1 VTQFCRGEAGLTRD
15 SLLEAKAVGRFL
27 RRAVLVL
34 GGVVA
39 LAAAAAAVAITWA
52 RVEVKAQ
59 ATPLPPAEM
68 VAKAPASTEL
78 PTRVSW
84 INTASQFVPRSAL
97 IDPSGDPDAGAWSR
111 MSFPA
116 FVLEW
121 ADGRILLVDAG
132 MDGPAARAFGAP
144 IERVIGADPIE
155 PLVDVA
161 AALGRAR
168 DRVAGIVFTH
178 LHDDHVQGIE
188 SLCRASARPIEA
200 LVATPQAEH
209 PMYMTRGGLHAV
221 QTSPCLHFTQLPAG
235 PVVDLPGF
243 PGVSVV
249 AAAGH
254 TPGTQLVVAHLGARG
269 PHPIVLA
276 GDVVNSYDGIE
287 LDVPKPWLYRLLVV
301 PEDDER
307 LGELRRY
314 LHDLVQ
320 RFGATVLV
328 SHDQAA
334 LETSGVTAFDAPRP

>member
-1 VTQFCRGEAGLTRD
+1 V
-15 SLLEAKAVGRFL
+15 VGRFL
-27 RRAVLVL
+27 WRVGVVL
-34 GGVVA
+34 GGVMA
-39 LAAAAAAVAITWA
+39 LAAVGAAIVLTWA
-52 RVEVKAQ
+52 RLEVKAQ
-59 ATPLPPAEM
+59 RTPLPPVEV

-84 INTASQFVPRSAL
+84 INTASQFVPRSAM
-97 IDPSGDPDAGAWSR
+97 IDPAGDPDAGAWSR

-132 MDGPAARAFGAP
+132 MDGPAARAFGVP
-144 IERVIGADPIE
+144 LERVLGADPVE
-155 PLVDVA
+155 PLADVA

-168 DRVAGIVFTH
+168 ERVAGIVFTH
-178 LHDDHVQGIE
+178 LHDDHVQGIQ

-200 LVATPQAEH
+200 LVPAAQAEH
-209 PMYMTRGGLHAV
+209 PNYLTRGGLEAV
-221 QTSPCLHFTQLPAG
+221 TTSPCLHVTRLPAG
-235 PVVDLPGF
+235 PMVDLPGF
-243 PGVSVV
+243 PGVSVI

-254 TPGTQLVVAHLGARG
+254 TPGSQLVVAHLGNRGAR
-269 PHPIVLA
+269 PIVIA

-287 LDVPKPWLYRLLVV
+287 RDVPKPWLYRLLVV

-314 LHDLVQ
+314 LRDLEQ

>member
-1 VTQFCRGEAGLTRD
+1 
-15 SLLEAKAVGRFL
+15 VGRFF
-27 RRAVLVL
+27 RRVVLVAA
-34 GGVVA
+34 GVVA
-39 LAAAAAAVAITWA
+39 LAAITAAGAVTWV
-52 RVEVKAQ
+52 RMDVKAQ
-59 ATPLPPAEM
+59 RTPLPAAEV
-68 VAKAPASTEL
+68 VAKPPASTEL

-84 INTASQFVPRSAL
+84 INTATQFVPRSAV
-97 IDPSGDPDAGAWSR
+97 IEPSGDPDAGAWSR
-111 MSFPA
+111 MAFPA

-121 ADGRILLVDAG
+121 GDGRVLLVDAG
-132 MDGPAARAFGAP
+132 MDGPAAREFGKP

-155 PLVDVA
+155 PLTDVA

-200 LVATPQAEH
+200 LVAAPQAEH
-209 PMYMTRGGLHAV
+209 PNYLTRAGLEAV
-221 QTSPCLHFTQLPAG
+221 KTSPCLHFTQLPAG
-235 PVVDLPGF
+235 AMVDLPGF
-243 PGVSVV
+243 PGVSVI
-249 AAAGH
+249 AGAGH
-254 TPGTQLVVAHLGARG
+254 TPGTQLVVAHVGARG
-269 PHPIVLA
+269 GRPIVIA

-287 LDVPKPWLYRLLVV
+287 RDVPKPWLYSLLVV

-314 LHDLVQ
+314 LRDLEQ
-320 RFGATVLV
+320 RFGATLLV

>member
-1 VTQFCRGEAGLTRD
+1 
-15 SLLEAKAVGRFL
+15 LLEVYAVGRL
-27 RRAVLVL
+27 LGRVLLGLSAVA
-34 GGVVA
+34 A
-39 LAAAAAAVAITWA
+39 LAAIAAAVAITWA
-52 RVEVKAQ
+52 RRGVRAQ
-59 ATPLPPAEM
+59 RTPLPPAEM
-68 VAKAPASTEL
+68 AATARESAEL

-97 IDPSGDPDAGAWSR
+97 IDPAGDPDAGAWSR

-116 FVLEW
+116 FVIEW

-132 MDGPAARAFGAP
+132 MDGPAARDFGVP
-144 IERVIGADPIE
+144 IEHVLGADPVE

-168 DRVAGIVFTH
+168 ERVAGIVFTH

-200 LVATPQAEH
+200 FVAAPQGEH
-209 PMYMTRGGLHAV
+209 PNYLTRGGLEAV
-221 QTSPCLHFTQLPAG
+221 QTSPCLHVTLLPG
-235 PVVDLPGF
+235 EPMVDLPGF
-243 PGVSVV
+243 PGVSVI

-254 TPGTQLVVAHLGARG
+254 TPGTQLIVAHLGARG
-269 PHPIVLA
+269 ARPIVIA
-276 GDVVNSYDGIE
+276 GDVVNSTDGIE
-287 LDVPKPWLYRLLVV
+287 RAVPKPWWYRMLVV

-307 LGELRRY
+307 LDEVRRY
-314 LHDLVQ
+314 LRDLEQ

-334 LETSGVTAFDAPRP
+334 LETSGITAFDAPRP